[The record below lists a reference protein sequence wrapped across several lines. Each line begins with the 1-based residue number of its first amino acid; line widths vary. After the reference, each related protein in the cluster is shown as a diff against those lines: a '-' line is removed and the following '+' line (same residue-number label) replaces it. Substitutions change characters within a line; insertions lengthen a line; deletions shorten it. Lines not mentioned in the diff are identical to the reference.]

1 MREKRYDKDMKGTQE
16 QKKERYPLKRKAI
29 REINE
34 REGGFEERE
43 GKGDNKGSFCRSGPR
58 N

>member
-16 QKKERYPLKRKAI
+16 QK
-29 REINE
+29 
-34 REGGFEERE
+34 EERNTVE
-43 GKGDNKGSFCRSGPR
+43 AKGNKGSFCRSGPR